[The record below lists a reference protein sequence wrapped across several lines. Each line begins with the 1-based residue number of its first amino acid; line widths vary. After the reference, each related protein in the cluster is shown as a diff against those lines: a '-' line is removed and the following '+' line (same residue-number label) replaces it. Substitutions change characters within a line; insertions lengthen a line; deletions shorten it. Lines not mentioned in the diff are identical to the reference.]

1 MFAVGSV
8 CVVILLFLECV
19 SVYGKLP
26 AEGVC
31 YLVWH
36 LYTPVH
42 LTYFPQKTFE
52 PLKPL
57 PE

>member
-19 SVYGKLP
+19 FLYGKLP

-31 YLVWH
+31 YLGRH
-36 LYTPVH
+36 LYTHVH
-42 LTYFPQKTFE
+42 STYFPQKTFE